1 MRALATAVGI
11 LLLAGCSQTVTGEAH
26 RTVPGLDDGS
36 RSPVGVEAVILDQSR
51 MRALTGAG
59 EDLTIVPTMDGKLPV
74 DIDALAATVPDVCAW
89 LFADTQTFGTEV
101 EEFHKTTFQN
111 PPAGGLISE
120 AVAAYRDEPTARRAF
135 ADLVG
140 RIDGCAE
147 TPAGPRLVGDTDIT
161 AETARTR
168 TPGGCGRDYRVK
180 SVVLAE
186 VTACRFSPAIP
197 ELVLTNLLDNVP
209 G

>member
-1 MRALATAVGI
+1 MAIAAVM
-11 LLLAGCSQTVTGEAH
+11 LLLAGCSQTVAGEAH

-36 RSPVGVEAVILDQSR
+36 RSPVDVEAVILDQSR

-59 EDLTIVPTMDGKLPV
+59 EHLSIVPTMDGKLPV
-74 DIDALAATVPDVCAW
+74 DIDALTATVPDSCGW
-89 LFADTQTFGTEV
+89 LFAETQTFGAEV

-135 ADLVG
+135 IDLTG
-140 RIDGCAE
+140 RIDGCAG
-147 TPAGPRLVGDTDIT
+147 TTAGSRLVGDATIT

-168 TPGGCGRDYRVK
+168 TASGCGRDYQVK

-186 VTACRFSPAIP
+186 VMACRFSPGIP
-197 ELVLTNLLDNVP
+197 ELVLTNLLANVP